1 MKSANMTINDYVRA
15 FKQMGPE
22 GEKAFEQFSYA
33 IQGAEIPL
41 RRTGKLANELWT
53 TLKNTMRWQLSASII
68 QGFTGALQK
77 AYGYAQDLNES
88 LNNIRIVTNASV
100 EDMARFAIEANKSA
114 KALSTTTTEYTNAS
128 LIYYQ

>member
-1 MKSANMTINDYVRA
+1 
-15 FKQMGPE
+15 MGPE